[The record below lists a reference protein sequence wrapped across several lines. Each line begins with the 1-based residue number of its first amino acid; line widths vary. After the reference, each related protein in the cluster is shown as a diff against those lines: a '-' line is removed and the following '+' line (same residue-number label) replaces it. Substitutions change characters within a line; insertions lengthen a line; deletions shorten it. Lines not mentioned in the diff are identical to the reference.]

1 MSFKIIQAV
10 IEQVRIKPKSQYF
23 RFNLALF
30 LQGGRILI
38 HGVDGLNRSAAVVIA
53 YLMKSHPCLLEE
65 AFFYVQVLRP
75 FIRVLAF
82 KPVSLRGNLT

>member
-1 MSFKIIQAV
+1 MV
-10 IEQVRIKPKSQYF
+10 
-23 RFNLALF
+23 NLALF
-30 LQGGRILI
+30 FQGGRILI

-82 KPVSLRGNLT
+82 KPVFFAGKFNLKLNISIFSATGIAWNSS